1 MDFGVA
7 GEDTLDISDL
17 LSGYDGSD
25 ANLSKYLSVTESDG
39 GKMEIGI
46 SSQGNGQ
53 IDQKIILDNINFDA
67 EKANQIANSLK
78 DGTLKSSDF

>member
-1 MDFGVA
+1 MDFGGA
-7 GEDTLDISDL
+7 GTDTLDISDL
-17 LSGYDGSD
+17 LSGHGINDG
-25 ANLSKYLSVTESDG
+25 NLSQYLTVSRSDS

-53 IDQKIILDNINFDA
+53 IDQKIILDNIDFDA
-67 EKANQIANSLK
+67 EKAAQIANSLK